1 MERLSSLVIVSKSL
15 LLQIGKSTS
24 TQRKRQKSVRKRRP
38 CDRPL
43 FTEGEGASDSLG
55 VCLSIAHQVPTPD
68 ARSKSLFPEKL
79 EYGYGVG
86 PRPEVLRTDLESS
99 PSLRWPS
106 GQRPPSRIQ
115 ACQESVCAQR
125 HSRSQSVQLRKREIS
140 VDSWQKRLFPEL
152 RRQSH

>member
-15 LLQIGKSTS
+15 LLQIGKNTS

-38 CDRPL
+38 CGRPL
-43 FTEGEGASDSLG
+43 LTEGEGASDSLG

-106 GQRPPSRIQ
+106 GHPYSCSDPPVESRL
-115 ACQESVCAQR
+115 AKKVSVPSSTLEA
-125 HSRSQSVQLRKREIS
+125 SQSSSERGK
-140 VDSWQKRLFPEL
+140 
-152 RRQSH
+152 